1 MNSQKSMSTRAWVE
15 LFLLAIIWS
24 GSFLAAAFVLREVG
38 VVTVVAHRVF
48 WAALILWIFVLA
60 RGYTVPRGLGI
71 WGAFFVMGLLNNVIP
86 FSLMVWGQKFIESG
100 LVSILNSATAIFGV
114 LVAAIV
120 FADER
125 LTLRKILGVFIGF
138 VGVASTIG
146 LENLLSF
153 DPRSMAQLAVVL
165 GTVFYA
171 LGSSWARKT
180 MSHLPSEVAAA
191 GMLTGSSLVMVP
203 AAFAFDGIP
212 SVNLSLTTF
221 AALGFY
227 AVFATALAY
236 LLYYRVLKM
245 AGSGNLTLVTLVI
258 PPIAILLGAVLL
270 GERLGPNA
278 FFGFSLVAL
287 GLIVLD
293 GRLFRILLDLIR
305 RG

>member
-1 MNSQKSMSTRAWVE
+1 MQSQKSMSSRAWVE
-15 LFLLAIIWS
+15 LCLLAIIWS
-24 GSFLAAAFVLREVG
+24 GSFLVVAFALREVG
-38 VVTVVAHRVF
+38 VVTIVAHRVF
-48 WAALILWIFVLA
+48 WAALILWVYVLV
-60 RGYTVPRGLGI
+60 RGYAVPRTLGV
-71 WGAFFVMGLLNNVIP
+71 WGAFLVMGLLNNVIP

-114 LVAAIV
+114 IIAAIV

-125 LTLRKILGVFIGF
+125 LSPRKILGVLIGF
-138 VGVASTIG
+138 IGVASTIG

-153 DPRSMAQLAVVL
+153 DPRSTAQLAVVL

-171 LGSSWARKT
+171 LASSWARKT
-180 MSHLPSEVAAA
+180 MDQLPSEVSAA

-203 AAFAFDGIP
+203 AAFVFDGVP
-212 SVNLSLTTF
+212 SFNLSATTY

-227 AVFATALAY
+227 TVFATALAY
-236 LLYYRVLKM
+236 LLYYRVIKM

-258 PPIAILLGAVLL
+258 PPMAIVLGALLL

-293 GRLFRILLDLIR
+293 GRLPRALLDLIKP
-305 RG
+305 G